1 MMKRIIAVLTALMML
16 ISAAALAE
24 GSAED
29 PVLVTVNGQELRESS
44 EEYRVWQDYLTY
56 QAGESA

>member
-1 MMKRIIAVLTALMML
+1 MMKRITAVLTALVML

-44 EEYRVWQDYLTY
+44 EEYRV
-56 QAGESA
+56 

>member
-24 GSAED
+24 GSAEGTAAD
-29 PVLVTVNGQELRESS
+29 ADAQEP
-44 EEYRVWQDYLTY
+44 
-56 QAGESA
+56 ASAKEKEGRA